1 MLTAYDIFYNDAEKY
16 YLDYEKNKHLFGYKK
31 LEDIQKELFDLL
43 IDYLKKETSEKKKI
57 IPEKYLEIVKL
68 IVQPSNNPYL
78 ITCNPFVDILREVE
92 YKQVISRKEYV
103 KPFEDYECKELYKNE
118 DVDLILLYSKVKSND
133 LVSLE
138 EFRKICHYV
147 SIGHKDF
154 RDKEAFAYIFRMVID
169 YNFSV
174 PKYEYH
180 SIMKRFAKLVA
191 HDTGL
196 DPIDIFIRN
205 KENVEGDYGP
215 FSLENVGKNEPRKRI
230 TLYTSNLDYKH
241 IMDNINTIFHEVS
254 HGHQIK
260 KLREKSSTSLNMIK
274 DLYLKDKLGKL
285 YEENYWYLSYEV
297 SARRVSAC
305 RTIEFLEQITS
316 SGASKYKKAYLKEIE
331 NSRRNNNRTITSEE
345 DVYYSDID
353 SLFKKYVKEA
363 LDDEKLAPILSQE
376 YNKKGKRKSIVE
388 FLLRR
393 NDKNKSFYDSLI
405 YDHEYTLDEIKES
418 LLALKFY
425 IGKNPTERAELQ
437 TELPLKLLDSLDRQ
451 IYVSGLNKTT
461 YDKKTVDSIRKNL
474 RLMAKNNREFRRE
487 YRSSII
493 NEENME
499 EMKRR

>member
-92 YKQVISRKEYV
+92 YKQIVARKEYV

-133 LVSLE
+133 IASLE

-154 RDKEAFAYIFRMVID
+154 SDEEAFAYIFRMVID

-191 HDTGL
+191 HKTGL
-196 DPIDIFIRN
+196 EPIDIFIRN

-260 KLREKSSTSLNMIK
+260 KLRENSSTSLNMIK

-297 SARRVSAC
+297 SARRSAAK
-305 RTIEFLEQITS
+305 RTMDFLRLVTDTGEE
-316 SGASKYKKAYLKEIE
+316 KYREEYLKELGTSIK
-331 NSRRNNNRTITSEE
+331 NNKRTVKEE
-345 DVYYSDID
+345 DRILYTDLD
-353 SLFKKYVKEA
+353 ELFKSYIGEIVS
-363 LDDEKLAPILSQE
+363 DEKLWKIVSQE
-376 YNKKGKRKSIVE
+376 YNEKGDRRSIIEILLKRNKTNKK
-388 FLLRR
+388 
-393 NDKNKSFYDSLI
+393 FYDSLI
-405 YDHEYTLDEIKES
+405 YGHEYTIEEIES
-418 LLALKFY
+418 SLFGLQFY
-425 IGKNPTERAELQ
+425 FGKNKEEREELK
-437 TELPLKLLDSLDRQ
+437 TKLPKKLLNSLDRQ
-451 IYVSGLNKTT
+451 IYISGQNKKA
-461 YDKKTVDSIRKNL
+461 YDKEEVERIRKKL
-474 RLMAKNNREFRRE
+474 QVLAKNNEEFKRLCK
-487 YRSSII
+487 SSKTKE
-493 NEENME
+493 NEVLESK
-499 EMKRR
+499 KR